1 MSEIFSFISK
11 IEDQDFLDYF
21 SDESRSLYDKCA
33 DLEADCKKRPDTCIR
48 EGRALS
54 EQVMKYLY
62 FRLSG
67 CEWTGSAYELLKD
80 NSFQNKVNNSTLI
93 DMAHRIRTDGNAQVH
108 AGGTSHSAIDI
119 LQVSK
124 NILSHLPYVIQ
135 KSYEIIRRADE
146 RTQIKEKA
154 GTKRNHNQNKK
165 TGKQPPVSNNIK
177 KENADHESLADTKTA
192 ENADHESLADTK
204 TADTDKNKLADG
216 MKKTVL
222 KEECALTL
230 PYAAGRIQTEVTDI
244 FTSVSSVHYFI
255 RPNDYFALNS
265 LELVTADVYLY
276 RLLKNS
282 RFEYVY
288 FVETEGTGCAV
299 YTYDGPSEMAFAQIT
314 ASRNVKTASAV
325 KNSTRQD
332 QNELL
337 AENSMN
343 HNSTRMYGR
352 RKICRFSMDENDRMK
367 FASAVK
373 TALDDKEHK
382 TAAVMP
388 LGIFGKDG
396 YCTDAVIDTFS
407 SIVKYN
413 GTDNILLL
421 TMTGRSSLCGCFTGK
436 QIQLHDWAGQVLDET
451 GPFTAYDKQSA
462 AADMLVK
469 CGRLVIADEYG
480 TDEFAN
486 LLFRKILI
494 EGNKKLAG
502 IGSAKVYALA
512 ESLRDYMMNKYTD
525 QTYRTLKKITGNV
538 IGELNRQ
545 LDKETVIQELVKKA
559 GQLSSV
565 RIGYTDQL
573 HSLQIERVYHNYC
586 ERYKNENELQ
596 EILAKAGQFAGK
608 EMQEI
613 FTQIQETARVWSEE
627 RTRIQ
632 ADQKAGKP
640 ADQMPYMN
648 MVFLGNPG
656 TGKTAAARL
665 AARYM
670 KAAGA
675 LPFHRFEYISA
686 ADINGTGVK
695 TAAKIRE
702 SAQRAAGGVLMIDEF
717 QRFDDICYGGNTARE
732 VMGMLAAVTDEY
744 QEDLCIILAGHQE
757 GTFRILSADAV
768 AKRRFPNWLVF
779 RNYSVETLLLILEDH
794 LKRRGRVMEEDAK
807 ELVKIVIQKHQQD
820 AENSFGNAG
829 YIKDELLPMLER
841 KRLKRNETDQRYIRQ
856 DVARAFADILGPK
869 GEQQIFRPQSIQKA
883 QMEKIPLP
891 YPLAAKE
898 SDELQKETDS
908 SVLYI
913 TTENGQGTAF
923 LIHPDG
929 YALTCCHVVRDAQ
942 EIKARV
948 RIRGRAG
955 GDDSIHNCVLVNA
968 REDLDLAVLKL
979 EGCNFPY
986 LPLARKEREIKKGE
1000 RFLLSGYPFGALMS
1014 QGLTTF
1020 QGNIAASGEHRSRA
1034 QSVRYLLNS
1043 EAKSGNSGSPVIAMA
1058 DGLVIGILCSSV
1070 DGSFSPGKTEEINL
1084 MCPAYYFWEELVT

>member
-21 SDESRSLYDKCA
+21 SDECRSLYDKCA

-80 NSFQNKVNNSTLI
+80 NSFQNKVNNSTLT

-469 CGRLVIADEYG
+469 CGRLVI
-480 TDEFAN
+480 
-486 LLFRKILI
+486 
-494 EGNKKLAG
+494 
-502 IGSAKVYALA
+502 
-512 ESLRDYMMNKYTD
+512 
-525 QTYRTLKKITGNV
+525 
-538 IGELNRQ
+538 
-545 LDKETVIQELVKKA
+545 
-559 GQLSSV
+559 
-565 RIGYTDQL
+565 
-573 HSLQIERVYHNYC
+573 
-586 ERYKNENELQ
+586 
-596 EILAKAGQFAGK
+596 
-608 EMQEI
+608 
-613 FTQIQETARVWSEE
+613 
-627 RTRIQ
+627 
-632 ADQKAGKP
+632 
-640 ADQMPYMN
+640 
-648 MVFLGNPG
+648 
-656 TGKTAAARL
+656 
-665 AARYM
+665 
-670 KAAGA
+670 
-675 LPFHRFEYISA
+675 
-686 ADINGTGVK
+686 
-695 TAAKIRE
+695 
-702 SAQRAAGGVLMIDEF
+702 
-717 QRFDDICYGGNTARE
+717 
-732 VMGMLAAVTDEY
+732 
-744 QEDLCIILAGHQE
+744 
-757 GTFRILSADAV
+757 
-768 AKRRFPNWLVF
+768 
-779 RNYSVETLLLILEDH
+779 
-794 LKRRGRVMEEDAK
+794 
-807 ELVKIVIQKHQQD
+807 
-820 AENSFGNAG
+820 
-829 YIKDELLPMLER
+829 
-841 KRLKRNETDQRYIRQ
+841 
-856 DVARAFADILGPK
+856 
-869 GEQQIFRPQSIQKA
+869 
-883 QMEKIPLP
+883 
-891 YPLAAKE
+891 
-898 SDELQKETDS
+898 SD
-908 SVLYI
+908 
-913 TTENGQGTAF
+913 
-923 LIHPDG
+923 
-929 YALTCCHVVRDAQ
+929 
-942 EIKARV
+942 
-948 RIRGRAG
+948 
-955 GDDSIHNCVLVNA
+955 
-968 REDLDLAVLKL
+968 
-979 EGCNFPY
+979 
-986 LPLARKEREIKKGE
+986 
-1000 RFLLSGYPFGALMS
+1000 
-1014 QGLTTF
+1014 
-1020 QGNIAASGEHRSRA
+1020 
-1034 QSVRYLLNS
+1034 
-1043 EAKSGNSGSPVIAMA
+1043 
-1058 DGLVIGILCSSV
+1058 
-1070 DGSFSPGKTEEINL
+1070 
-1084 MCPAYYFWEELVT
+1084 